1 MLKDCDA
8 TAIVAVKDIERA
20 RRFYEGVLGLDP
32 IGGEPQDGMASYRT
46 GATRLDVYES
56 EFAGTN
62 KANAVVFTFKDGLEQ
77 VVSALQAKNVTFE
90 HYPDLPGLTLN
101 GDIHEMGSAKLVW
114 LKDPDGNILHLN
126 EGM

>member
-8 TAIVAVKDIERA
+8 TAIVAVKDIKRA
-20 RRFYEGVLGLDP
+20 RRFYQDVLELEP
-32 IGGEPQDGMASYRT
+32 VGGEPQDGMASYRT
-46 GATRLDVYES
+46 GSTRLDVYES

-62 KANAVVFTFKDGLEQ
+62 KANAVVFTLKGDLEQ
-77 VVSALQAKNVTFE
+77 VVRALQTKGATFE

-101 GDIHEMGSAKLVW
+101 GDIHEMGGAKLVW

-126 EGM
+126 QGM